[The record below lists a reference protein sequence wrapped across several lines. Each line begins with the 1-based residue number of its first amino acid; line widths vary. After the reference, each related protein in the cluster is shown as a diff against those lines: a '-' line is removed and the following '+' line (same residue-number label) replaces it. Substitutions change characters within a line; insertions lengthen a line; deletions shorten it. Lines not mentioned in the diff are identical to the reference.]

1 MLHFQIYLLQDMFHF
16 GLSENSGFLKPMDQ
30 NDLLER
36 DEYPSGYHTSIY
48 HYYSS
53 SMKYG
58 SKEIRMMV
66 LERDEAD

>member
-1 MLHFQIYLLQDMFHF
+1 MFHF
-16 GLSENSGFLKPMDQ
+16 GLSENSGFLKPMDH
-30 NDLLER
+30 NDLLEH

-48 HYYSS
+48 QDYSS

>member
-1 MLHFQIYLLQDMFHF
+1 
-16 GLSENSGFLKPMDQ
+16 MDH

-48 HYYSS
+48 QDYSS

-58 SKEIRMMV
+58 TKEIRMMV